1 MSQHNIVGS
10 EAFNRT
16 PPLIIR
22 KVRTRTLRRRQARA
36 AWMFVAGVAVTA
48 IGGAIAVFAI
58 VGPGLVSS

>member
-22 KVRTRTLRRRQARA
+22 KVHTRIVRRRQTRA
-36 AWMFVAGVAVTA
+36 ILMFAAGAAVTA
-48 IGGAIAVFAI
+48 IGGLIAVAA
-58 VGPGLVSS
+58 VMGSGLPV